1 MGREGREHRAAVCS
15 AWGVF
20 GRLGRDLGLSGSVE
34 IERVGGSV
42 GWQEDN
48 IHRVKAKK
56 SGISSQLFLVVG
68 LALLRRLEDL
78 EHP

>member
-1 MGREGREHRAAVCS
+1 MLCM
-15 AWGVF
+15 
-20 GRLGRDLGLSGSVE
+20 GSVWKTWQ
-34 IERVGGSV
+34 RSGAPRKCRDRAGGGKGNRGSV

-68 LALLRRLEDL
+68 LALLRRLEDV